1 MAKKENMSKAELYR
15 EERKERIAKA
25 NKKNAKSLA
34 AGRTVAG
41 IVKKLVAV
49 VVIVAIVAG
58 VGYKLIDTFG
68 VVDNIATALKVGE
81 TKVSAADYEYYYSA
95 MYQQAVNAA
104 NYYSQYG
111 YDMGFSADLPLDEQ
125 KTQDHDGNEVTYA
138 EFFRDEAKEKAQ
150 FIVAY
155 CDEAKKAGFELSA
168 EDKNSIDEAIES
180 YKTNASQSG
189 YSLNAYLR
197 ANFGGA
203 FNEKKFRKL
212 LETETIAS
220 KYQEKKQEEINKAV
234 DDKRIKDEYKKNR
247 AQYDYAD
254 IVYYAFAY
262 DTLTADEGEKD
273 EALAKRQKAANKKTD
288 AKANE
293 AFAKVNDAKSFN
305 EAVKPYA
312 AAKDDEK
319 DATFTTELKK
329 ATYSSVESAISVDAA
344 KWALSADRK
353 ANDKKLFTT
362 DTGAVIVLVSKPAY
376 TSNSVDVRHILIS
389 FDAAD
394 EENVTDK
401 EKKEAKKKA
410 EALLKKWKEGEAT
423 EESFIA
429 LVADN
434 STDEG
439 SKNDGGLYAGIRVTD
454 TYVAEFLDWSFDP
467 SRKAGDTGII
477 ETTYGYHIMFFSK
490 NNAKDLDW
498 QNTIRTNLGSDD
510 FTKFDEE
517 LLGDEGNYKI
527 TAEEFWCNRVMDKFS
542 KKLKKNIALSAA
554 QKSAQQ

>member
-41 IVKKLVAV
+41 IVKKIVAV
-49 VVIVAIVAG
+49 VVVVAIVAG
-58 VGYKLIDTFG
+58 VGYTLVDNFG
-68 VVDNIATALKVGE
+68 VIDNLATALTVGG
-81 TKVSAADYEYYYSA
+81 TKVSAADYEYYYSS
-95 MYQQAVNAA
+95 MYQQTA
-104 NYYSQYG
+104 NYASYYSQYG
-111 YDMGFSADLPLDEQ
+111 YDMGFSTDVPLDEQ
-125 KTQDHDGNEVTYA
+125 MTQDHDGNEVTYA
-138 EFFRDEAKEKAQ
+138 EFFKEEAKEKAQ
-150 FIVAY
+150 FVVAY
-155 CDEAKKAGFELSA
+155 CAEAEKAGFELAA
-168 EDKNSIDEAIES
+168 EDKNEIDEAIES

-212 LETETIAS
+212 LETESTAS
-220 KYQEKKQEEINKAV
+220 KYQEKKQEEMKNAV
-234 DDKRIKDEYKKNR
+234 EDKRIKDEYKKNK

-254 IVYYAFAY
+254 IVYYSIAY
-262 DTLTADEGEKD
+262 DVLTADEGEKD
-273 EALAKRQKAANKKTD
+273 EALKKRQDAANKKTD

-293 AFAKVNDAKSFN
+293 AFAKIKDAKSFN
-305 EAVKPYA
+305 EAVKPFA
-312 AAKDDEK
+312 AAEDDEK
-319 DATFTTELKK
+319 DATYTTELKK
-329 ATYSSVESAISVDAA
+329 TTYSSVESAISADAA
-344 KWALSADRK
+344 KWALSSDRK

-362 DTGAVIVLVSKPAY
+362 DTGAVIVLISKPAY

-389 FDAAD
+389 FNAAD

-410 EALLKKWKEGEAT
+410 EELLKKWKDGEAT

-434 STDEG
+434 TGDEG
-439 SKNDGGLYAGIRVTD
+439 SKENGGLYAGIRVTD
-454 TYVAEFLDWSFDP
+454 SYVEEFLDWSFDP

-490 NNAKDLDW
+490 DNTKDLDW
-498 QNTIRTNLGSDD
+498 QNTIRTNFGSDD

-527 TAEEFWCNRVMDKFS
+527 AANDFWCSRVTDKFC

-554 QKSAQQ
+554 QQ